1 MLRLSSASLWSAA
14 YLPPDVKLACVATVG
29 GVEIQSIL
37 DSMLPKLLP
46 FAVTMGMYLYIK
58 KRGPHYLR
66 IIVVTMIA
74 AVLLTGLG
82 II

>member
-1 MLRLSSASLWSAA
+1 
-14 YLPPDVKLACVATVG
+14 
-29 GVEIQSIL
+29 
-37 DSMLPKLLP
+37 
-46 FAVTMGMYLYIK
+46 MGMYLYIK